1 MAKLTSGLKTF
12 GIQPSAT
19 TSTPTQAE
27 QPEPAQPQSKQ
38 RSARGQADVVYVGVR
53 LKRKD
58 WNRVHEQARS
68 RGKSLQQLIEEG
80 LSRLLQD
87 EGLAPISRWYEE

>member
-1 MAKLTSGLKTF
+1 MAKLTTGLRTF
-12 GIQPSAT
+12 GIQPTADASA
-19 TSTPTQAE
+19 STQDE
-27 QPEPAQPQSKQ
+27 QPAPVQVQPKQ
-38 RSARGQADVVYVGVR
+38 RSARGQSEVVYVGVR
-53 LKRKD
+53 LKRQD
-58 WNRVHEQARS
+58 WNRLHEQARS